1 MEIVSDH
8 AQVELDQSM
17 ESALVLVDYSWM
29 EPVLTVAHQDSPK
42 SELIVEDVNHHVLNA
57 QVHLLS
63 VLTVLTLS
71 L

>member
-8 AQVELDQSM
+8 AQVEPDQSM